1 MNKVKILSISVAALI
16 LLNLCVLL
24 YISQKPT
31 QPPPFQNGPPRDNN
45 GPALIIIEKLQFNK
59 AQIEQFNALKNQHH
73 SLINQY
79 AAEIKLTK
87 TLLYQSISKDTGK
100 NYSDSLFERLGS
112 LQKDIERTHYNHF
125 QSIKAIC
132 TPDQQGRFKSLMEE
146 IGGFFNGPD
155 NQRQRQP
162 PPPPFENNKP
172 E

>member
-16 LLNLCVLL
+16 LLNLCVLI

-31 QPPPFQNGPPRDNN
+31 QPPPFENGPPRDHN
-45 GPALIIIEKLQFNK
+45 GPAIIIIEKLQFNK
-59 AQIEQFNALKNQHH
+59 AQIEQFNTLKNQHR
-73 SLINQY
+73 LQIKQFN
-79 AAEIKLTK
+79 AAIKQTK
-87 TLLYQSISKDTGK
+87 TLLYQSISNDNGK
-100 NYSDSLFERLGS
+100 NYSDSLIERLGS

-132 TPDQQGRFKSLMEE
+132 TPDQQERFKALMEE

-155 NQRQRQP
+155 NQRQP
-162 PPPPFENNKP
+162 PPPPFENRKP